1 MKRVTFTNLTDAKLD
16 GANLTGAILAN
27 ADLRHTRD
35 SLDRKQI
42 ELAIG
47 NDKTKLPDELKP
59 LPPRWMSEGIEAQIK
74 EVEEQVRE
82 EKNEKEWEAQMKQR
96 GLGKEDIDEIKEKI
110 KQIEQRLN
118 E

>member
-1 MKRVTFTNLTDAKLD
+1 
-16 GANLTGAILAN
+16 
-27 ADLRHTRD
+27 
-35 SLDRKQI
+35 
-42 ELAIG
+42 
-47 NDKTKLPDELKP
+47 
-59 LPPRWMSEGIEAQIK
+59 MSEGIEAQIK